1 MPIVEASGSE
11 LEDALAVSRVALG
24 GEDAPALVR
33 DLVADPSAHPLL
45 SLIALDGGR
54 TIGHALFSAARV
66 DAEGDSASA
75 VILGPLAVVPDVQGK
90 GVGGLLLQAGLRLL
104 GESGIGLVLLAGDP
118 RYYDRH
124 GFEPAH
130 RHGFADDAVRSRFA
144 ATGAAALRPAGLW
157 IDISGSSDNGDS
169 PERVRD
175 LGLPRL
181 TVADMALA
189 IEPHFETVEIRADVF
204 RHTPDAD
211 FRAFVGVFRRR
222 QRRPTV
228 RV

>member
-1 MPIVEASGSE
+1 
-11 LEDALAVSRVALG
+11 
-24 GEDAPALVR
+24 
-33 DLVADPSAHPLL
+33 
-45 SLIALDGGR
+45 
-54 TIGHALFSAARV
+54 
-66 DAEGDSASA
+66 
-75 VILGPLAVVPDVQGK
+75 
-90 GVGGLLLQAGLRLL
+90 
-104 GESGIGLVLLAGDP
+104 
-118 RYYDRH
+118 
-124 GFEPAH
+124 
-130 RHGFADDAVRSRFA
+130 
-144 ATGAAALRPAGLW
+144 
-157 IDISGSSDNGDS
+157 
-169 PERVRD
+169 VRD